1 MSGTGWS
8 LPLSSTCRNSCPLWG
23 MTSCGMN
30 QKDFLLLMCVGRCPF
45 YLQEWGLWAPT
56 QSGLVFTMHTLDPLI
71 PGMCFSLCPLPTS
84 QLHLAF
90 FVSVLIRCWREP
102 KNWAGWTPTTIHHFW
117 LSLDLHYYPLCLL
130 SFLSNWPTYPVF
142 YSITIFE
149 HLLLARYHDLL
160 TGM

>member
-71 PGMCFSLCPLPTS
+71 PGMCWVSLYALSPPPSSTWPSLFLCWYAAGESRRTGLAGPRQQFIISDFLWIFTITHCAFCHSLAIDPLTQS
-84 QLHLAF
+84 
-90 FVSVLIRCWREP
+90 
-102 KNWAGWTPTTIHHFW
+102 
-117 LSLDLHYYPLCLL
+117 
-130 SFLSNWPTYPVF
+130 
-142 YSITIFE
+142 SIQ
-149 HLLLARYHDLL
+149 
-160 TGM
+160 